1 MEELG
6 EIGFERS
13 TYSHLLAL
21 GEVKGSET
29 LMIWITQ
36 IAVQMN
42 DPSDKHG
49 GSVVSMIDIPSFS
62 PHDMWSPVQKEDARN
77 INMFRKTFT

>member
-1 MEELG
+1 MNSNFDKCTETPLGSSWIMEELG

-62 PHDMWSPVQKEDARN
+62 PHDM
-77 INMFRKTFT
+77 